1 MKLTKE
7 EKEIESL
14 YEAGRISAHKPTKA
28 MLRKLAMPRDKQ
40 EDLRR
45 AVVLGIRSAEAGDL
59 HDMSDSLKREIKIQG
74 RLRRTNR
81 GVVMGV
87 NKRIDRSKI
96 AAAIRADRDA
106 R

>member
-14 YEAGRISAHKPTKA
+14 YEAGKISTHKPNKA
-28 MLRKLAMPRDKQ
+28 MLRRLAETASETVRLIRLVESGKQ
-40 EDLRR
+40 KINR
-45 AVVLGIRSAEAGDL
+45 A
-59 HDMSDSLKREIKIQG
+59 
-74 RLRRTNR
+74 
-81 GVVMGV
+81 
-87 NKRIDRSKI
+87 KI